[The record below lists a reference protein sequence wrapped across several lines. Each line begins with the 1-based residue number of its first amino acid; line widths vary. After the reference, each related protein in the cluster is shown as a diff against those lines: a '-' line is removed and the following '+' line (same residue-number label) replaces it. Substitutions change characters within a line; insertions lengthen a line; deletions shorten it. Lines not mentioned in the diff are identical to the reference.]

1 MITYRIC
8 PLWLASCLLACES
21 EPSPPPIPTEA
32 SSSTAS
38 GASVLPPPTATALD
52 TLRQI
57 TVEDHEEDALVDI
70 NESTLESELDRLEA
84 EIGD

>member
-1 MITYRIC
+1 MSALRTYA
-8 PLWLASCLLACES
+8 LWMASCLLACEP
-21 EPSPPPIPTEA
+21 EPTPPPIPTET
-32 SSSTAS
+32 TAS
-38 GASVLPPPTATALD
+38 AAPSASVLPPATATALD

-70 NESTLESELDRLEA
+70 NEDTLESELDRLEA